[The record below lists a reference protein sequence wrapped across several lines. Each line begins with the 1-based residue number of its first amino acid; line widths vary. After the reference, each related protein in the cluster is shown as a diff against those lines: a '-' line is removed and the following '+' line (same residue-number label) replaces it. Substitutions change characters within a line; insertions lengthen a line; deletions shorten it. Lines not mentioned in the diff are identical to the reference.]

1 MRKVAPMSGQRVG
14 SRAGRG
20 VKESGRQRIITFKR
34 KGRLEMSDNF
44 AGVGVFLVG
53 AIAVSIIM
61 MIVPKLLAP
70 NKPNKEKL
78 TTYECGNETIGRTWL
93 GFKSNYF
100 MYALV
105 FTAFDIETVFLF
117 PWAITFQ
124 KLGTFAFV
132 EMFLFIVI
140 LLVGFWYAWKEG
152 ALEWM

>member
-1 MRKVAPMSGQRVG
+1 
-14 SRAGRG
+14 
-20 VKESGRQRIITFKR
+20 
-34 KGRLEMSDNF
+34 MSDNNF

-61 MIVPKLLAP
+61 MIMPKLLAP
-70 NKPNKEKL
+70 NKPHKEKL

-105 FTAFDIETVFLF
+105 FAVFSVETVLLY
-117 PWAITFQ
+117 PWALTFQ

-132 EMFLFIVI
+132 EMFIFIVI
-140 LLVGFWYAWKEG
+140 LLVGYWYAWKEG

>member
-1 MRKVAPMSGQRVG
+1 MG
-14 SRAGRG
+14 
-20 VKESGRQRIITFKR
+20 
-34 KGRLEMSDNF
+34 DNNF
-44 AGVGVFLVG
+44 AGVGVFLVF
-53 AIAVSIIM
+53 AIALP
-61 MIVPKLLAP
+61 MIFMLIPKLVAP
-70 NKPNKEKL
+70 NKPHKEKL
-78 TTYECGNETIGRTWL
+78 TTYECGNETIGPTWV

-105 FTAFDIETVFLF
+105 FAAFDVETVFLY

-132 EMFLFIVI
+132 EMFVFIII

>member
-1 MRKVAPMSGQRVG
+1 MG
-14 SRAGRG
+14 
-20 VKESGRQRIITFKR
+20 
-34 KGRLEMSDNF
+34 DNNF
-44 AGVGVFLVG
+44 ASVGVFLVG

-61 MIVPKLLAP
+61 MIVPKILAP
-70 NKPNKEKL
+70 NKPEKEKL

-105 FTAFDIETVFLF
+105 FTAFDVETVFLF
-117 PWAITFQ
+117 PWALTFQ

-132 EMFLFIVI
+132 EMFVFIVI

>member
-1 MRKVAPMSGQRVG
+1 MG
-14 SRAGRG
+14 
-20 VKESGRQRIITFKR
+20 
-34 KGRLEMSDNF
+34 DNNF

-53 AIAVSIIM
+53 AIAVSIIV
-61 MIVPKLLAP
+61 MIMPKLLAP
-70 NKPNKEKL
+70 NKPNKEKC

-105 FTAFDIETVFLF
+105 FTAFDVETVFLF
-117 PWAITFQ
+117 PWALTFQ
-124 KLGTFAFV
+124 KLGTFAFL
-132 EMFLFIVI
+132 EMFVFIVI

>member
-1 MRKVAPMSGQRVG
+1 MG
-14 SRAGRG
+14 
-20 VKESGRQRIITFKR
+20 
-34 KGRLEMSDNF
+34 DNNF
-44 AGVGVFLVG
+44 ASVGVFLVG

-70 NKPNKEKL
+70 NKPHKEKL

-105 FTAFDIETVFLF
+105 FAVFSVESVLLY
-117 PWAITFQ
+117 PWALTFQ
-124 KLGTFAFV
+124 MLGTFAFV
-132 EMFLFIVI
+132 EMFIFIVI